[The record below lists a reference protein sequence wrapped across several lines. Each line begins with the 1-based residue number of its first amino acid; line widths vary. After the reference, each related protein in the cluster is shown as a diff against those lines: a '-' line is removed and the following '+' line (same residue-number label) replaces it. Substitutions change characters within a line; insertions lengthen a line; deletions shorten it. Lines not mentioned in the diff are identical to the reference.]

1 MSVKFTLNGASI
13 SFYRS
18 NIVLNIHLKTD
29 HRTFYLLH
37 MLDKMWGFFYFSE
50 PIREDE
56 LYYLH
61 VFLECDDGTFG
72 NDCVHQCSDHCLSD
86 SPCNKQS
93 GQCVGGCEPGYTSSD
108 CSQGTMCCDV
118 SVFTT
123 LTKKL
128 T

>member
-1 MSVKFTLNGASI
+1 M
-13 SFYRS
+13 
-18 NIVLNIHLKTD
+18 
-29 HRTFYLLH
+29 
-37 MLDKMWGFFYFSE
+37 GFFYFSE
-50 PIREDE
+50 PIREIE

-61 VFLECDDGTFG
+61 VFLEFDDGTFG

-93 GQCVGGCEPGYTSSD
+93 GQCVGGCELGYTSSD

>member
-1 MSVKFTLNGASI
+1 M
-13 SFYRS
+13 
-18 NIVLNIHLKTD
+18 
-29 HRTFYLLH
+29 
-37 MLDKMWGFFYFSE
+37 GFFYFSE
-50 PIREDE
+50 PIREIE

-93 GQCVGGCEPGYTSSD
+93 GQCVGGCELGYTSSD
-108 CSQGTMCCDV
+108 CSQGNTCCDV